1 MTTFNAATQADTTNA
16 FVTASQSAGTTAISK
31 LTDAAIKWTYTA
43 LTPVPATG
51 AVQVVSGSLAPS
63 DAVIP
68 AVGALALPTFTP
80 FSYASL
86 AVPALPTPP
95 ALTGATSAM
104 WSEAFWTDL
113 KTKLTAFTANITSA
127 DTVDTAV
134 NTLTSDLTKMN
145 SALYAK
151 DYERKQQTLR
161 DLYSAADAATGA
173 RGFSYPTS
181 MTTALRMDAQ
191 QKFQFD
197 MSEVSRNLI
206 TNIFEWAKSS
216 SQFALQQSVAA
227 HNSDVEFNIRY
238 LDTTVKVYVAT
249 VEALIKKYQADVAA
263 LISQA
268 EAKVKEFIGEAA
280 ALTEK
285 VKVLNEIRLDE
296 AKFDLAVDKV
306 NADIAADDA
315 KIKIADFQARVA
327 NFLETS
333 KVDLESRDRN
343 NKNQIQAAASAAQA
357 AIAMAAG
364 ASTITLNTGGA

>member
-1 MTTFNAATQADTTNA
+1 MSTFDAAAQAVITNE
-16 FVTASQSAGTTAISK
+16 FVTTSQAAGTDAIAF
-31 LTDAAIKWTYTA
+31 LTSAAIMWEYNA
-43 LTPVPATG
+43 LTPVG
-51 AVQVVSGSLAPS
+51 AVGEVEVVSADLTPS
-63 DAVIP
+63 NAVIP
-68 AVGALALPTFTP
+68 AVGSLALPAFTP

-86 AVPALPTPP
+86 VAPSLPTPP
-95 ALTGATSAM
+95 VLTGATAPM
-104 WSEAFWTDL
+104 WSEAAWTNL
-113 KTKLTAFTANITSA
+113 KGVLDDFTQSITGADDVESAITKLTSDATWLQSA
-127 DTVDTAV
+127 LMAKNYELHAQILRDE
-134 NTLTSDLTKMN
+134 N
-145 SALYAK
+145 SAA
-151 DYERKQQTLR
+151 EA
-161 DLYSAADAATGA
+161 STGA
-173 RGFSYPTS
+173 KGFTHPNS
-181 MTTALRMDAQ
+181 MTTAKQMEAQ
-191 QKFQFD
+191 QKFRFALSQNARELTEKLLD
-197 MSEVSRNLI
+197 
-206 TNIFEWAKSS
+206 WAKNNY
-216 SQFALQQSVAA
+216 QFSITKGIDA
-227 HNSDVEFNIRY
+227 HNSDVDFNIRY

-249 VEALIKKYQADVAA
+249 VEAIIKKYQADVAA

-306 NADIAADDA
+306 NADIASDDA